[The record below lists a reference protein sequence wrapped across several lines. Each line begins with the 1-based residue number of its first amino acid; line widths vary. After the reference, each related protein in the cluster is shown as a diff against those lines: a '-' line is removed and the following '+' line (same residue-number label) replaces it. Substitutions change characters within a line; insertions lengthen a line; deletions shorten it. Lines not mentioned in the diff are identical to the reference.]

1 MACQRHSQQQ
11 LLEVDISEWEAPPA
25 ELSVELEHTPQIGD
39 PDRTPDGSNS
49 LMWFCTLT
57 SAQEAE
63 RMAQLCLSPSCSLRD
78 EKPDWEAHA
87 ACDFWD

>member
-39 PDRTPDGSNS
+39 PDRTPDGSELFYVVLHS
-49 LMWFCTLT
+49 DQRSGGRAHGSTVPLP
-57 SAQEAE
+57 
-63 RMAQLCLSPSCSLRD
+63 QLQSSR
-78 EKPDWEAHA
+78 
-87 ACDFWD
+87 